1 MTFFGRLHCTCCSEP
16 RFTAFLIFFL
26 SSLLPLLCLTYFATV
41 CKYSFDFTVVCHP
54 VFFFF
59 FTSLRILLHKLTRG
73 TKTAKQITVAAI
85 MSNAQLACTYAALI
99 LSESGHCDADSI
111 CKVTKAAGVEVSHG
125 MASAF
130 ASALAGISLEQ
141 VLGNISFGG
150 AAAGAAAPAA
160 AAGGAAPAAAA
171 SKKEE
176 KKEEE
181 EADDDMGF
189 GLFD

>member
-1 MTFFGRLHCTCCSEP
+1 
-16 RFTAFLIFFL
+16 
-26 SSLLPLLCLTYFATV
+26 
-41 CKYSFDFTVVCHP
+41 
-54 VFFFF
+54 
-59 FTSLRILLHKLTRG
+59 
-73 TKTAKQITVAAI
+73 

-171 SKKEE
+171 APAASKKEE